1 MIGHA
6 SEPAATRGDTRGR
19 DRGPGVRAAAWRR
32 LLRRPETALFV
43 AALVSYAYFY
53 QAGGWNQNSRFDM
66 VRAIVEGGTASIDA
80 YHENTND
87 KARIGD
93 SYYCD
98 KAPGVSWMAVPPY
111 AVARLVLP
119 RADGDD
125 VAEARFLA
133 FAAHVSTVWAIG
145 VPSAVSVVALALLLG
160 AIGVGE
166 RTRLAAAA
174 AYGLGT
180 LAFPYSTLLYGHQVA
195 ASFTLCAFALL
206 VRARHAGGAGPL
218 LLAGVGALLGGAVVV
233 EYPSALTAIVI
244 AAYAATFVR
253 PLHRLA
259 WLAAG
264 AAVPC
269 AALAL
274 YHAVV
279 FGGPLALPYD
289 FSTQKNRSRG
299 FFMGLGVP
307 DGAVLWQILLS
318 PYRGLFFSSPWLAL
332 SVPGAVR
339 MARARAGAL
348 RAEAATCLAIALL
361 HLWLNASLADWQGGW
376 GTGPRYLVPAIPFFA
391 VLAAALA
398 LPATSEGTSGAGAL
412 RRTAWAFAAAAA
424 LGSAFLMLA
433 GTAVKPEVP
442 VRERHPFGAY
452 ILPRLAKGELAISTQ
467 SIDSIRST
475 PGHDA
480 PDPLRVEHAWN
491 LGQRA
496 GLDGLASL
504 APLVAVWVA
513 CAGWLVL
520 AVRPRA
526 PSSSARTP

>member
-1 MIGHA
+1 VDSESGSGHIELRTGKPA
-6 SEPAATRGDTRGR
+6 SRGF
-19 DRGPGVRAAAWRR
+19 
-32 LLRRPETALFV
+32 LRRPEAALFV

-53 QAGGWNQNSRFDM
+53 QAGGWNQNSRFDL
-66 VRAIVEGGTASIDA
+66 VRAIVESGTASIDA

-93 SYYCD
+93 RYYCD

-119 RADGDD
+119 RPDGDD
-125 VAEARFLA
+125 VAQARFLA
-133 FAAHVSTVWAIG
+133 FAAYVSTVWAIG
-145 VPSAVSVVALALLLG
+145 VPSAVSVVALALLLS

-166 RTRLAAAA
+166 RARLAAAA

-195 ASFTLCAFALL
+195 AAFTLGAFALL
-206 VRARHAGGAGPL
+206 VRARHGGGAGPL
-218 LLAGVGALLGGAVVV
+218 VLAGAGALLGGAVAV
-233 EYPSALTAIVI
+233 EYPSALAAIVI

-253 PLHRLA
+253 PLHRLV

-264 AAVPC
+264 AALPC

-307 DGAVLWQILLS
+307 DAGVLWQILFS

-332 SVPGAVR
+332 SLPGAVR

-348 RAEAATCLAIALL
+348 RAEAATCLAIILL

-376 GTGPRYLVPAIPFFA
+376 GTGPRYLVPAIPFLA

-398 LPATSEGTSGAGAL
+398 LPATGTSGTRAL
-412 RRTAWAFAAAAA
+412 RRTARAFAAGAA
-424 LGSAFLMLA
+424 LCSAFLMLA

-475 PGHDA
+475 ASHDA
-480 PDPLRVEHAWN
+480 LDPRRVEHAWN
-491 LGQRA
+491 VGQRV

-504 APLVAVWVA
+504 APLVAVWLA

-520 AVRPRA
+520 AVRSRVLAGGPAGSR
-526 PSSSARTP
+526 P